1 MKPEV
6 HPIIRTNFVHI
17 AIALI
22 YCLSVPALADAPGSA
37 ASGTPQ
43 HVMHLVKLPNGDYTV
58 PMNELLDPSWT
69 GNVRLHPVGLKTL
82 VIVTVKGT
90 HLRKHA
96 LELHPGADC
105 NAFGGA
111 DGIKLNPANT
121 GVPSS
126 TLVSLPI
133 TNLTSNDYV
142 VAARDAT
149 SAQQYKESC
158 AHL

>member
-1 MKPEV
+1 M
-6 HPIIRTNFVHI
+6 R
-17 AIALI
+17 LI
-22 YCLSVPALADAPGSA
+22 K
-37 ASGTPQ
+37 Q
-43 HVMHLVKLPNGDYTV
+43 PNGDYRV
-58 PMNELLDPSWT
+58 PMNELLDPAWSGT
-69 GNVRLHPVGLKTL
+69 VTLHPQGLKTL
-82 VIVTVKGT
+82 VTVTVNGT
-90 HLRKHA
+90 QLRKHA

-105 NAFGGA
+105 ASFGA
-111 DGIKLNPANT
+111 ANSIKLNPANT
-121 GVPSS
+121 GVPTS